1 MADNFSLLPRPA
13 SVPLEAA
20 FARVPTSPRV
30 PLLNLLEPGFISR
43 PIPEP
48 MNPGSKAESNVV
60 LSDDEMREML
70 AFGSKIDEHNKK
82 VTGALASVTS
92 AKRRHEETVAEC
104 GKSEADLVECGRRL
118 KRLRSQLAEEEAAH
132 QKKNEQVLI
141 HRQACAELA
150 TTLRNQEAI
159 HCTLDAES
167 NKMVSELVEAAN
179 AWEQKRNDIARQQKF
194 QVISKYTHML
204 DANVELSEH
213 ADCASP

>member
-1 MADNFSLLPRPA
+1 MAVQFPPLPRPA

-48 MNPGSKAESNVV
+48 MNPGSKDNSNLA
-60 LSDDEMREML
+60 LSDEVTEML
-70 AFGSKIDEHNKK
+70 AFGSKIDEHNTK
-82 VTGALASVTS
+82 VAGALASVTS

-104 GKSEADLVECGRRL
+104 GRSEADLAECGGQL
-118 KRLRSQLAEEEAAH
+118 KRLRSELAEKEAAH

-141 HRQACAELA
+141 HRRACAELA

-167 NKMVSELVEAAN
+167 KKMVSELIEAAN

-204 DANVELSEH
+204 DVNVELSEH